1 MSRTSTLAN
10 SPFTLPYSITNEAL
24 LPGQQSLFLCHLG
37 RNRRR
42 MAHGLD
48 CVEEIC
54 AAAPQRID
62 EDRRHDLLPSRPCPI
77 LDGPDRLGRLVSP
90 SALGVM
96 DRYAYAHTNQH
107 ATLRR
112 N

>member
-1 MSRTSTLAN
+1 MFRTSTLAN

-42 MAHGLD
+42 MSHGLD

-77 LDGPDRLGRLVSP
+77 LAGPDRLWRLRVLAARGEVLRFSF
-90 SALGVM
+90 A
-96 DRYAYAHTNQH
+96 NQPNCR
-107 ATLRR
+107 APAR
-112 N
+112 